1 MIKAIIS
8 DLGKVILDFDHN
20 ITISKLISFVNPI
33 RSLHAKDDSRTIQ
46 SEGFRN
52 QTSNGANIPIEE
64 FTAFVHQSKI
74 DIAFD
79 RGEISAEEFY
89 RYLDGRFNFDISFDG
104 FKEIFTDIFTLKKD
118 VADLLTELKK
128 KYKLCLLS
136 NTNVLHYEFC
146 ERKFNILKIFDY
158 RVLSYRIHAMK
169 PHPKIYLEA
178 VKLCGVKPE
187 ECVYIDDIEEFAN
200 AASHLKINSIHY
212 KGTDF
217 LKKELEKLNVI

>member
-8 DLGKVILDFDHN
+8 DLGRVILDFDHK
-20 ITISKLISFVNPI
+20 ISISKLVNLI
-33 RSLHAKDDSRTIQ
+33 
-46 SEGFRN
+46 
-52 QTSNGANIPIEE
+52 NIPAEE
-64 FTAFVHQSKI
+64 LNAFIYQSKI

-79 RGEISAEEFY
+79 SGEISAEEFY
-89 RYLDGRFNFDISFDG
+89 KYLDGHFNFGISFDE
-104 FKEIFTDIFTLKKD
+104 FKEIFTDIFALKKD
-118 VADLLTELKK
+118 VADLLTGLKE

-146 ERKFNILKIFDY
+146 ERKFNILKIFDHH
-158 RVLSYRIHAMK
+158 VLSYKIHAMK

-217 LKKELEKLNVI
+217 LKKELEKLNVV

>member
-8 DLGKVILDFDHN
+8 DLGRVILDFDHK
-20 ITISKLISFVNPI
+20 ISISKLVNLI
-33 RSLHAKDDSRTIQ
+33 
-46 SEGFRN
+46 
-52 QTSNGANIPIEE
+52 NIPAEE
-64 FTAFVHQSKI
+64 LNVFIYQSKI

-79 RGEISAEEFY
+79 NGEISAEEFY
-89 RYLDGRFNFDISFDG
+89 RYLDGRFNFDISFNE

-128 KYKLCLLS
+128 KYILCLLS
-136 NTNVLHYEFC
+136 NTNAFHYEFC
-146 ERKFNILKIFDY
+146 GRKFNILKIFDY
-158 RVLSYRIHAMK
+158 HVLSYKIHVMK
-169 PHPKIYLEA
+169 PHPKIYREA

-200 AASHLKINSIHY
+200 AASYLKINSIHY

-217 LKKELEKLNVI
+217 LKKELEKLNVV